1 MKKPRTKRVLALAAA
16 AAAFLPAVA
25 SAAEG
30 KGIGLHWEEVAATA
44 VYGILSITLAI
55 GSYFLF
61 ELVTPF
67 SVKKELTED
76 DNLAM
81 GVVVGSMFLGVSIIV
96 AAAIL

>member
-1 MKKPRTKRVLALAAA
+1 MKPIKAKTVAALAAT

-25 SAAEG
+25 SAADG
-30 KGIGLHWEEVAATA
+30 KGIGLHWGEVLATA
-44 VYGILSITLAI
+44 VYGILGIVLAI
-55 GSYFLF
+55 SGYFLF